1 MNTTGR
7 STRSSQRTGIAE
19 SLATLA
25 QNPSSSSQ
33 PHQGTSQPA
42 ARVSP
47 FPSDD
52 RAIPAPEPDSPIPN
66 ENPEPEPNPEVA
78 PGPDPDDS
86 DPEREEDSA
95 DSDNDAPNL
104 ALSLKLLAKK
114 ISKIPQSKSSS
125 IKPRSPDTFD
135 GTDPNKLETFV
146 FQVSMYI
153 EALSHNFQDDK
164 SRVTFALSYLKGTPL
179 EWFQNE
185 LSQGL
190 MTGGK
195 FPSWFTS
202 YPEFLAELL
211 RLFGPR
217 DPINDATTA
226 IEALRYKDSS
236 KAPRY
241 TLEFNRH
248 ARRTGWNDAALA
260 RLYYKSLPERLKD
273 EIARL
278 GKPTTLIELQELVA
292 TLDQRYWERQSEI
305 SRDRKPASS
314 SNHHKSDNRS
324 DHRSDHRTDTRPNNS
339 QPGASKS
346 SPQQQHSRPK
356 DQKKPFSSNNAAS
369 SSSSSRPAG
378 KPSIADILGPDGKLK
393 PEERQRRMDNKLCL
407 RCGGAGH
414 VAHDC
419 TVQSKSKP
427 KGRAAKAE
435 PTKAPADKLESG
447 KG

>member
-1 MNTTGR
+1 MTTTGR
-7 STRSSQRTGIAE
+7 STRSTQRSAIAD
-19 SLATLA
+19 SLASLA
-25 QNPSSSSQ
+25 QNLSSSSQ
-33 PHQGTSQPA
+33 PIQGTSQSA
-42 ARVSP
+42 ARASP
-47 FPSDD
+47 LPSDYSV
-52 RAIPAPEPDSPIPN
+52 IPVPEPENSVPNDNLIPMD
-66 ENPEPEPNPEVA
+66 PEPEPNPEIA
-78 PGPDPDDS
+78 PGPDPVELEPEQESSSSESEDDT
-86 DPEREEDSA
+86 
-95 DSDNDAPNL
+95 PNL
-104 ALSLKLLAKK
+104 AHSLKLLARK
-114 ISKIPQSKSSS
+114 ISKIPQSKAKAA

-153 EALSHNFQDDK
+153 EACLENFRDGE
-164 SRVTFALSYLKGTPL
+164 SRVTFALPYLKGIPL
-179 EWFQNE
+179 KLFQNE

-190 MTGGK
+190 MSGGEL
-195 FPSWFTS
+195 PSWFTS
-202 YPEFLAELL
+202 YPEFLAELQ

-260 RLYYKSLPERLKD
+260 RLYYKSLPDRLKD

-278 GKPTTLIELQELVA
+278 GKPTTLRELQDLVA

-305 SRDRKPASS
+305 SRDRKPAAS
-314 SNHHKSDNRS
+314 SNNKPSDNRT
-324 DHRSDHRTDTRPNNS
+324 DHRSDHRTNAPQS
-339 QPGASKS
+339 GASKS
-346 SPQQQHSRPK
+346 NSQQQNSRPK
-356 DQKKPFSSNNAAS
+356 DNKKPFSSNPAAS
-369 SSSSSRPAG
+369 SSSKPAG
-378 KPSIADILGPDGKLK
+378 KSSIADILGPDGKLK

-419 TVQSKSKP
+419 TVQSKSKS
-427 KGRAAKAE
+427 KG
-435 PTKAPADKLESG
+435 
-447 KG
+447 